1 MRESHPKQLSLVPLS
16 IDHEHAKELDAVS
29 RVLDTHPNLAELVTQ
44 DLVPT
49 GRSSTM
55 GARGMTGDQVLR
67 VALLKQMKGWSY
79 EDLAFHLLDSLTY
92 QRFCRIGV
100 GASVPRRATLAD
112 NVKLIRQATWE
123 AIHRQLV
130 VAARE
135 AKVEDGR
142 KVRVDC
148 TVVKSTIH
156 APTDGGLVWDVVRV
170 VCREM
175 GRVQKD
181 VTGLVFRD
189 QARKSKLLAYEIHYG
204 RDPEKR
210 KADYTRLIAVGIE
223 VLDQAQAALPT
234 IRTAAVDENRT
245 SRRRLARSLA
255 TLERVVPLGWQV
267 LEQTHARVV
276 DGVTVPA
283 PEKIVSIFESH
294 TDVIV
299 KDRRETLFGHKICLA
314 AGASTFITDVV
325 VLDGNPADATLV
337 DPMLSR
343 HARLYGKAP
352 RQIALDGGFASK
364 DNLASAK
371 AAGVKDV
378 CFSKRRG
385 MAIADM
391 AKSTWVYRQLKRFR
405 AGVEGCISF
414 LKRGFGLDR
423 CTWKGEA
430 SFAAYVWASVV
441 ASNLLVMA
449 RRLVE

>member
-1 MRESHPKQLSLVPLS
+1 
-16 IDHEHAKELDAVS
+16 
-29 RVLDTHPNLAELVTQ
+29 
-44 DLVPT
+44 
-49 GRSSTM
+49 
-55 GARGMTGDQVLR
+55 
-67 VALLKQMKGWSY
+67 
-79 EDLAFHLLDSLTY
+79 
-92 QRFCRIGV
+92 
-100 GASVPRRATLAD
+100 
-112 NVKLIRQATWE
+112 
-123 AIHRQLV
+123 
-130 VAARE
+130 
-135 AKVEDGR
+135 
-142 KVRVDC
+142 
-148 TVVKSTIH
+148 
-156 APTDGGLVWDVVRV
+156 
-170 VCREM
+170 M

-255 TLERVVPLGWQV
+255 TLERVLPLGWQV

-276 DGVTVPA
+276 DGVTIPA
-283 PEKIVSIFESH
+283 SEKIVSIFESH
-294 TDVIV
+294 TDILV

-314 AGASTFITDVV
+314 AGASAFITDVV

-337 DPMLSR
+337 DPMLDR

-385 MAIADM
+385 MAISDREARAPVFETRPRANETAVGTWPEAPSSSDLPRFLRSRETLPGDKPRKSRARHHA
-391 AKSTWVYRQLKRFR
+391 AK
-405 AGVEGCISF
+405 A
-414 LKRGFGLDR
+414 
-423 CTWKGEA
+423 
-430 SFAAYVWASVV
+430 
-441 ASNLLVMA
+441 LLP
-449 RRLVE
+449 